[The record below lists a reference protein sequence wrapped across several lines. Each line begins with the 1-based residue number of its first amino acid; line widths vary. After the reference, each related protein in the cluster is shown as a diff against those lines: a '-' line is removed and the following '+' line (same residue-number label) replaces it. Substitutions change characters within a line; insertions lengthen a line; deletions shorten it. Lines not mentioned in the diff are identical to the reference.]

1 MIKPTDD
8 QAIRDFQEAY
18 EAFWG
23 IERPPV
29 RKVESGGFDVRYR
42 DGSRRYT
49 KRHLVAVTGMMLSL
63 KHEVA

>member
-8 QAIRDFQEAY
+8 EAIRGFQEAY

-23 IERPPV
+23 TDYPPV

-49 KRHLVAVTGMMLSL
+49 KAALVAVTGMMVSL
-63 KHEVA
+63 KDKVA